1 MPSIPGI
8 PAESQRLFDA
18 HHDAELAPPS
28 VLREELAAYAER
40 IAARTPDNEML
51 DATVGQGLTRS
62 CEALLAIAGADGAD
76 EATQR
81 LVQAAVRYFVDEED
95 VEPDRDTM
103 WGLDDDAAVCNAVA
117 RHLGREDLVVEV
129 R

>member
-8 PAESQRLFDA
+8 PDEAQRLFDA
-18 HHDAELAPPS
+18 HHDAELVP
-28 VLREELAAYAER
+28 VQTLRDELATYAELV
-40 IAARTPDNEML
+40 AARTPDNEML
-51 DATVGQGLTRS
+51 DVSVTQGLTRA
-62 CEALLAIAGADGAD
+62 CESLLTLAEDAD
-76 EATQR
+76 EPTRR
-81 LVQAAVRYFVDEED
+81 LVQATVRYFVDEQD

-117 RHLGREDLVVEV
+117 RHLGRDDLVVAV